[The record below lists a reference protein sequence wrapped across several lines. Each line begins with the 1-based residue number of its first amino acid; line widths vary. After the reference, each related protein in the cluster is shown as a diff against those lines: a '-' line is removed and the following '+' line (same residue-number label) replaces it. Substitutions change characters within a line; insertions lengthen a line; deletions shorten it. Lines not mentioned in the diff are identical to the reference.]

1 MICCYCVVILWKKK
15 HKEID
20 LVQQG
25 YTISKGEIKMRRTD
39 REVTEFN
46 DIIAIMEKCDVC
58 RVALNND
65 GYPYILPLN
74 FGMEVRDNT
83 ITLYFHGAMEGTKYD
98 LIQKDNRAGFEMDCE
113 HLLVMDKE
121 QGSCTMNYESVIGQ
135 GHIEI
140 LSDDE
145 KFDALCILM
154 KHYHQEEF
162 AFNKAVM
169 PQTKVFK
176 LVVEQVTGKIR
187 LKKNK

>member
-1 MICCYCVVILWKKK
+1 
-15 HKEID
+15 
-20 LVQQG
+20 
-25 YTISKGEIKMRRTD
+25 MRRTD

-46 DIIAIMEKCDVC
+46 DIVAIMEKCDVC

-98 LIQKDNRAGFEMDCE
+98 LIQKDNRASFEMDCE

>member
-1 MICCYCVVILWKKK
+1 
-15 HKEID
+15 
-20 LVQQG
+20 
-25 YTISKGEIKMRRTD
+25 MRRTD

-58 RVALNND
+58 RLALNND

-74 FGMEVRDNT
+74 FGMEVKDNR
-83 ITLYFHGAMEGTKYD
+83 IILYFHGATEGTKYE
-98 LIQKDNRAGFEMDCE
+98 LMEKDNRASFEMDCE
-113 HLLVMDKE
+113 HLLVTDE
-121 QGSCTMNYESVIGQ
+121 EHGNCTMNYESVIGQ
-135 GHIEI
+135 GHIEM

-162 AFNKAVM
+162 PFNKTVM
-169 PQTKVFK
+169 PKTKVFK